1 LCSKNHW
8 NIPLTEELLNR
19 LKEYNWPGNIREL
32 QNVLQRLTILLAEG
46 PLDYVKVL
54 NTMHSPTV
62 TRHDDFP
69 AWEEPGKNGIKG
81 NELTIRE
88 KIQRDLMIE
97 ALQKSRG
104 NVTAAA
110 KLMDIPRSTFYKR
123 LHKYGI

>member
-1 LCSKNHW
+1 MEYSINF
-8 NIPLTEELLNR
+8 EELLNR
-19 LKEYNWPGNIREL
+19 LKEYNWQGNIREL

-54 NTMHSPTV
+54 NTLHSPTV
-62 TRHDDFP
+62 TRHDDFLHGKNR
-69 AWEEPGKNGIKG
+69 GKNGIKG
-81 NELTIRE
+81 NELAIRE

-110 KLMDIPRSTFYKR
+110 KLMDIQ
-123 LHKYGI
+123 KYILQAAP